1 LTTLEK
7 VFSKNKDW
15 VRICMS
21 FGCNKTTAEDLTQEM
36 YLKLATLLQNNKSL
50 NIYYDES
57 QINHFYIYRILR
69 SLFIDLCRKE
79 SKITKV
85 NVEYLEKFVQE
96 EELKQYKDIEGKMK
110 QLDSVLD
117 KIYWYDKKVFDLI
130 SGGMSIAELSKN
142 SGISYY
148 SLYNTY
154 KNVKNLIKENIQWD

>member
-1 LTTLEK
+1 MTTLEK

-36 YLKLATLLQNNKSL
+36 YLKLATLLQNNQSL
-50 NIYYDES
+50 DIYYDES

-79 SKITKV
+79 AKITKV
-85 NVEYLEKFVQE
+85 NIEYLEKFVE
-96 EELKQYKDIEGKMK
+96 EEEIEEYKDIEGKMK
-110 QLDSVLD
+110 ELDSVLD

-154 KNVKNLIKENIQWD
+154 KNVKNLIKENIEW

>member
-36 YLKLATLLQNNKSL
+36 YLKLATLLQNNQSL
-50 NIYYDES
+50 DIYYDES

-79 SKITKV
+79 AKITKV
-85 NVEYLEKFVQE
+85 NIEYLEKFVE
-96 EELKQYKDIEGKMK
+96 EEEIEEYKDIEGKMK
-110 QLDSVLD
+110 ELDSVLD

-154 KNVKNLIKENIQWD
+154 KNVKNLIKENIEW

>member
-1 LTTLEK
+1 
-7 VFSKNKDW
+7 
-15 VRICMS
+15 MS

-36 YLKLATLLQNNKSL
+36 YLKLATLLQNNQSL

-96 EELKQYKDIEGKMK
+96 EESKEYKDIEGKMK

-154 KNVKNLIKENIQWD
+154 KNVKNLIKENIEWD

>member
-1 LTTLEK
+1 MTTLEK
-7 VFSKNKDW
+7 IAQKHKDW
-15 VRICMS
+15 LRIVKS
-21 FGCNKTTAEDLTQEM
+21 FGCKNEYCEDIVQTM
-36 YLKLATLLQNNKSL
+36 YIKVHTLLSNGTDIS
-50 NIYYDES
+50 YGDE
-57 QINHFYIYRILR
+57 INHFYIYRILR

-96 EELKQYKDIEGKMK
+96 EELKEYKDIEGKKK

-154 KNVKNLIKENIQWD
+154 KNVKNLIKENLQWD

>member
-1 LTTLEK
+1 
-7 VFSKNKDW
+7 
-15 VRICMS
+15 MS

-36 YLKLATLLQNNKSL
+36 YLKLATLLQNNQSL

-96 EELKQYKDIEGKMK
+96 EELKEYKDIEGKMK

-154 KNVKNLIKENIQWD
+154 KNVKNLIKENIEWD

>member
-21 FGCNKTTAEDLTQEM
+21 FGCNKSTAEDLTQEM
-36 YLKLATLLQNNKSL
+36 YLKLATMLKDNKGL
-50 NIYYDES
+50 DIYYDES

-79 SKITKV
+79 KKITKV
-85 NVEYLEKFVQE
+85 NIEYLERFVEEQE
-96 EELKQYKDIEGKMK
+96 ATNDKDILGKMQ
-110 QLDSVLD
+110 QLNNLLD
-117 KIYWYDKKVFDLI
+117 KVYWYDKKVFDLV
-130 SGGMSIAELSKN
+130 SDGMSIAELSKK

-154 KNVKNLIKENIQWD
+154 KNVKTLIKQNIDW

>member
-1 LTTLEK
+1 MTTLEK
-7 VFSKNKDW
+7 VYRKNKDW

-36 YLKLATLLQNNKSL
+36 YLKLATLLQNNHTL
-50 NIYYDES
+50 DIYYNES
-57 QINHFYIYRILR
+57 QINHFYIYRMLR

-79 SKITKV
+79 AKITKV

-96 EELKQYKDIEGKMK
+96 EEVKEYKDIEGKMK
-110 QLDSVLD
+110 ELDSVVD
-117 KIYWYDKKVFDLI
+117 KLYWYDAKVWRLI
-130 SGGMSIAELSKN
+130 SEENMSIAELSKK

-154 KNVKNLIKENIQWD
+154 KNVKTLIKENIKW

>member
-1 LTTLEK
+1 
-7 VFSKNKDW
+7 
-15 VRICMS
+15 MS

-96 EELKQYKDIEGKMK
+96 EEIKEYKDIEGKMK

>member
-1 LTTLEK
+1 MTTLEK

>member
-1 LTTLEK
+1 MTTLEK
-7 VFSKNKDW
+7 IAQKHKDW
-15 VRICMS
+15 LRIVKS
-21 FGCNKTTAEDLTQEM
+21 FGCKNEYCEDIVQTM
-36 YLKLATLLQNNKSL
+36 YIKVHTLLSNGTDIS
-50 NIYYDES
+50 YGDD
-57 QINHFYIYRILR
+57 INHFYIYRILR

-96 EELKQYKDIEGKMK
+96 EELKEYKDIEGKMK